1 MIQQLIALLPRQI
14 NPTALAIAIAGAVLG
29 LILWLCGARFSRTIV
44 TLISVSMGAV
54 IGLQLPLWF
63 GWPLEGWATGVLG
76 ALVLGISGY
85 GLHRAW
91 IGAGLGMVLACW
103 AAIGTFIVCG
113 GSAEGAKPWEWP
125 ALSAGMTPKA
135 YLADLWN
142 ALTPEA
148 RRVMPFACAAALL
161 SGLAASVMWPRLGA
175 VLLYS
180 CTGLSLL
187 IGLGVAAMSA
197 AQPQWLKAIP
207 NQTSSQVIVLVSM
220 VAFGAILQWR
230 CAPGA
235 RVRAQG
241 GK

>member
-14 NPTALAIAIAGAVLG
+14 NHLAVMIAVAGAFFG
-29 LILWLCGARFSRTIV
+29 LILWLGGSRFSRALV

-54 IGLQLPLWF
+54 IGMQLPLWF
-63 GWPLEGWATGVLG
+63 GWPLEGWATAVLG
-76 ALVLGISGY
+76 SLVLGISGFM
-85 GLHRAW
+85 LHRAW
-91 IGAGLGMVLACW
+91 VGAGLGLVLACW
-103 AAIGTFIVCG
+103 AALGTFIACG
-113 GSAEGAKPWEWP
+113 GAADGAKPWEWP
-125 ALSAGMTPKA
+125 ALTPMTTVHS
-135 YLADLWN
+135 YLTDVWN

-148 RRVMPFACAAALL
+148 RKVLPFTCATALL
-161 SGLAASVMWPRLGA
+161 SGLAASVLWPRLGA

-207 NQTSSQVIVLVSM
+207 NQTSSQIIVLVSM

-230 CAPGA
+230 VAPGA
-235 RVRAQG
+235 GRAPAAKG
-241 GK
+241 